1 MALHFA
7 EITDEDRFIRLE
19 NNCTEIRRALMGT
32 LLLAKD
38 LYKDELPGSREGEE
52 VIRVLEEAEEAFVD
66 TSLTDRFARLKN
78 ALDVIHKRSK
88 GLYTMMEYLSKHRKF
103 KRDVL

>member
-19 NNCTEIRRALMGT
+19 HKCTEIRRALMGT

-38 LYKDELPGSREGEE
+38 LYKDDLLKRREGEA

-66 TSLTDRFARLKN
+66 TSLADRFARLEN

-88 GLYTMMEYLSKHRKF
+88 GLYTMTEYLSRHKK
-103 KRDVL
+103 V